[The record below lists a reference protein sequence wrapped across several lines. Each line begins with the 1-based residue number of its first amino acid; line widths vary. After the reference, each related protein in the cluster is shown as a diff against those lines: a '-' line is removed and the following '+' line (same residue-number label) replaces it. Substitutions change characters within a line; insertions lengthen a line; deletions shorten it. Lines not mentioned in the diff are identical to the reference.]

1 MEGQGVIMDTLNTM
15 DEIIT
20 KFLEKEL
27 RDVTWAA
34 LQELDRACIKFPTWP
49 AKLVDYKSDEIGDIR
64 KRLQEI
70 NDGKDEKWNATA
82 NSIIM
87 EELAETLEAA
97 QKGDLVAARAELIQA
112 TAMLLR
118 LYVHLPHYCQAA
130 KGGA

>member
-1 MEGQGVIMDTLNTM
+1 MDALNTM
-15 DEIIT
+15 EEIL
-20 KFLEKEL
+20 KCGDKEL

-49 AKLVDYKSDEIGDIR
+49 AKLADYNSDEISDIR

-70 NDGKDEKWNATA
+70 NDGEHPKWSATA

-97 QKGDLVAARAELIQA
+97 QKGDLGAARKECIQA
-112 TAMLLR
+112 MAMLLR
-118 LYVHLPHYCQAA
+118 LYVHLPHYCANA
-130 KGGA
+130 GKGGAE

>member
-1 MEGQGVIMDTLNTM
+1 MDALNTM

-27 RDVTWAA
+27 RDVTWAT

-49 AKLVDYKSDEIGDIR
+49 TFLTNQTPDHIARTV

-70 NDGKDEKWNATA
+70 NDGKDTRWNVTA
-82 NSIIM
+82 DTIIM

-97 QKGDLVAARAELIQA
+97 QKGDLEAARKECIQA
-112 TAMLLR
+112 MAMLLR
-118 LYVHLPHYCQAA
+118 LYVHLPHYCANA
-130 KGGA
+130 IR

>member
-1 MEGQGVIMDTLNTM
+1 MSELNTM

-49 AKLVDYKSDEIGDIR
+49 TLLTNHDPENVAGIIE
-64 KRLQEI
+64 RLQKI
-70 NDGKDEKWNATA
+70 NDGKGYAETWLVSADT
-82 NSIIM
+82 IIM

-97 QKGDLVAARAELIQA
+97 QKGDLEAARKECVQA
-112 TAMLLR
+112 MAMLLR
-118 LYVHLPHYCQAA
+118 LYVHLPHYCWQANQEA
-130 KGGA
+130 RNDR